1 MQLCNQRTTFL
12 TLNLQFAY
20 FVWSK
25 MSVKGIIM
33 FLGMNNTRL
42 ERKILI
48 ILDFENGFLP
58 TYLPQCI
65 HKYLKLLHYQ
75 KIKTVD
81 NIHALC
87 LNAKSRNLVFLSTRA
102 IFEVTSII
110 FSFGRQS
117 CATKSRLRGNLH
129 LSCCLLVVLFCSQGG

>member
-1 MQLCNQRTTFL
+1 MQLCNQKGNFL

-42 ERKILI
+42 ERKIMI

-58 TYLPQCI
+58 TYLP
-65 HKYLKLLHYQ
+65 
-75 KIKTVD
+75 
-81 NIHALC
+81 LC
-87 LNAKSRNLVFLSTRA
+87 DV
-102 IFEVTSII
+102 
-110 FSFGRQS
+110 
-117 CATKSRLRGNLH
+117 
-129 LSCCLLVVLFCSQGG
+129 